1 MEGAHLRVLHG
12 TAIGLLQRAPGVA
25 LETGRVRQRSDW
37 DLGGS
42 HHGWAQ
48 SRLCVQVEG
57 ISWRAVQELELD
69 PVSLIQQRS
78 GCGIL
83 HQGQVVPGVVLLEN
97 RFPESHEKHN
107 EGDDDEDHQCN
118 TDQLFLVDHGIPR
131 LHVRD
136 KNATQAAARAHESR
150 AAVAVEGTVSVHTH
164 TAVLTLPPWI
174 HTVAFIYVVP
184 TTAEFENARKNKD
197 KIRSRVSDESA

>member
-1 MEGAHLRVLHG
+1 MLHG
-12 TAIGLLQRAPGVA
+12 AAIGLLQRAPGVA
-25 LETGRVRQRSDW
+25 LETGRVRQRSDR

-48 SRLCVQVEG
+48 SRLRVQVEG

-78 GCGIL
+78 GGGIL

-97 RFPESHEKHN
+97 RFPESHKKHD
-107 EGDDDEDHQCN
+107 EGDDDEDHQCD

-131 LHVRD
+131 LHVRHE
-136 KNATQAAARAHESR
+136 NATQAAARAHESR

-164 TAVLTLPPWI
+164 AAVLTLPPWI
-174 HTVAFIYVVP
+174 HAVALVYVVP
-184 TTAEFENARKNKD
+184 TTAEFENARKKQG
-197 KIRSRVSDESA
+197 